1 MIHKINRRQTLGILG
16 ASALLSTASSMKA
29 ADYSDLNT
37 DRYLGE
43 VDVLATIEDDKV
55 FTEGPAFGYTS
66 HHLGSRQLSCTVTYS
81 SSYVEYMT
89 LYWGIGWG
97 GRGVSVTALT
107 LISLSGAFAR
117 NEVTCSMHL

>member
-55 FTEGPAFGYTS
+55 FTEGPAWGNGALYFTNVPAGKI
-66 HHLGSRQLSCTVTYS
+66 LKCEGRKLSV
-81 SSYVEYMT
+81 
-89 LYWGIGWG
+89 
-97 GRGVSVTALT
+97 
-107 LISLSGAFAR
+107 
-117 NEVTCSMHL
+117 